1 MTLSHSINQQG
12 SDFMAHFGNLGNR
25 QVSGHV
31 QDIRGTVLRE
41 SNDQKLGTV
50 DDLILDHDTMEIRYL
65 VVDSEG
71 WLQNGRFLLPVER
84 VSADRNHEDGLTT
97 DATRSEIKA
106 SPRYEELSLESD
118 RAWKKYEQEFKKYWN
133 DKPIMHIKGSDRIIT
148 PPEEPRAVQ
157 PQPRTTSEA
166 GGQQGTRE
174 INAAQL
180 FPERIA
186 DVFSDPP
193 PNSSKITLKPKSVA
207 RAEQAASGASL
218 LKPRWWEAFEN
229 YLQENKSDIQGNC
242 SQCNSQA
249 A

>member
-1 MTLSHSINQQG
+1 
-12 SDFMAHFGNLGNR
+12 MAHLGNLGSR
-25 QVSGHV
+25 QASEDV
-31 QDIRGTVLRE
+31 QDIRGTVLRD

-65 VVDSEG
+65 VLDSEG
-71 WLQNGRFLLPVER
+71 WLQDGRFLLPVER

-106 SPRYEELSLESD
+106 SPQYDELSLNSD
-118 RAWKKYEQEFKKYWN
+118 RAWKKYEKEFKKYWD
-133 DKPIMHIKGSDRIIT
+133 DKPIMHIKDSDRIIT
-148 PPEEPRAVQ
+148 PPEEPAAAQPEARA
-157 PQPRTTSEA
+157 TSA
-166 GGQQGTRE
+166 GQEGSRE

-180 FPERIA
+180 FPERIS
-186 DVFSDPP
+186 DVFSDPAP
-193 PNSSKITLKPKSVA
+193 SSSKVTLKPKSVA

-229 YLQENKSDIQGNC
+229 YLRENKSDIQGNC
-242 SQCNSQA
+242 SQCNSRA